1 MRTQKNSKLLK
12 PEIVLKQLEKILKE
26 SQEYKKKRKFWDA
39 QAPHVKADYM
49 LLDLIE
55 SLTENKN
62 LVKEIRK
69 TFSKIPFWYA

>member
-1 MRTQKNSKLLK
+1 MQKKSKLLK

-39 QAPHVKADYM
+39 QEPHVKADYM

-55 SLTENKN
+55 FLMEDKK
-62 LVKEIRK
+62 LAKEIK
-69 TFSKIPFWYA
+69 ETFSKIPFWYA